1 MLEKLKSQFGDAIES
16 AEQIGRELRV
26 QIAARSLVGAARLA
40 KDEGFAYL
48 ADITA
53 MDTNEALRVVY
64 RLASLSTGHHLV
76 ASILVPRSGA
86 RLPSLTPV
94 FRGAEWPEREVY
106 DMFGIRFDGHP
117 HMQRI
122 LLTDDWEGYPLLKT
136 WQAR

>member
-1 MLEKLKSQFGDAIES
+1 MIEKLKSQFGDAIES

-26 QIAARSLVGAARLA
+26 QIAAGSLMNAARLA

-48 ADITA
+48 ADVTA
-53 MDTNEALRVVY
+53 MDTGEALRVVY
-64 RLASLSTGHHLV
+64 RLISLSSGQHLV
-76 ASILVPRSGA
+76 ASILVPRASA

-117 HMQRI
+117 HLQRI

-136 WQAR
+136 WQAT

>member
-1 MLEKLKSQFGDAIES
+1 MIEKLRSQFGDAVES

-26 QIAARSLVGAARLA
+26 QMAARSLVDAARLA

-53 MDTNEALRVVY
+53 MDTGEALRVVY
-64 RLASLSTGHHLV
+64 RLVSLSTGQHLV
-76 ASILVPRSGA
+76 ASVLVPRSGA

-117 HMQRI
+117 HLQRI

-136 WQAR
+136 WQAT

>member
-1 MLEKLKSQFGDAIES
+1 
-16 AEQIGRELRV
+16 V
-26 QIAARSLVGAARLA
+26 QIAARSLVDAARLA
-40 KDEGFAYL
+40 KGEGFAYL

-53 MDTNEALRVVY
+53 MDTGEALRVVY
-64 RLASLSTGHHLV
+64 RVVSLTTGQHLV
-76 ASILVPRSGA
+76 ASVLVPRAGA

-117 HMQRI
+117 HLQRI

-136 WQAR
+136 WQAT